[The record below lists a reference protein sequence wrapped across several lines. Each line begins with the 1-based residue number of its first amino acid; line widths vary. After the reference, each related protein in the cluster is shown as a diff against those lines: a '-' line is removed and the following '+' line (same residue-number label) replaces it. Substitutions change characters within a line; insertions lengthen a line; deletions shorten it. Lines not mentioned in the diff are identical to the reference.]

1 MKKIIGIALEPKDS
15 KIVETQLRQ
24 NEDSGAYFRSG
35 RFFKVNDAHYFS
47 TREGTEIGPY
57 DSMESAAQGLA
68 IYIVSITKD
77 ENVALAKKLAL
88 SGNWAVT
95 MYQ

>member
-1 MKKIIGIALEPKDS
+1 MKKINDIPLDSKDS
-15 KIVETQLRQ
+15 KIVEIQPRK
-24 NEDSGAYFRSG
+24 NEDGGTYFRSG

-57 DSMESAAQGLA
+57 DSMESAAQGLDR
-68 IYIVSITKD
+68 YIVSITKD
-77 ENVALAKKLAL
+77 ENIVLAKKLAL